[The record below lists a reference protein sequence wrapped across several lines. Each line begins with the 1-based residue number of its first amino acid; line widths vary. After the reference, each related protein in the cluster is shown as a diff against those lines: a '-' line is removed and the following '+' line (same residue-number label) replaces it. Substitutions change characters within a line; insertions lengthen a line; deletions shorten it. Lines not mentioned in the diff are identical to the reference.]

1 MLIKRI
7 RKLPCPNEYVRIV
20 TELLRASFSDLI
32 TSRGSSPSLSPA
44 AKNKMIDSV
53 EKKNNFQQHIQFFQN
68 MFMSATNFSDLVLKI
83 VQCN

>member
-53 EKKNNFQQHIQFFQN
+53 EKKQF
-68 MFMSATNFSDLVLKI
+68 SATHSIFSKHVY
-83 VQCN
+83 VCYEF

>member
-7 RKLPCPNEYVRIV
+7 RKLPFPNEYVRIV

-53 EKKNNFQQHIQFFQN
+53 EKKQF
-68 MFMSATNFSDLVLKI
+68 SATYSIFSRHVYVCYEFKRSR
-83 VQCN
+83 VKNRPM

>member
-7 RKLPCPNEYVRIV
+7 RKLPFPNEYVRIV

-32 TSRGSSPSLSPA
+32 TSRGSSPLLLPA

-53 EKKNNFQQHIQFFQN
+53 EKKPFSATHSIFQN